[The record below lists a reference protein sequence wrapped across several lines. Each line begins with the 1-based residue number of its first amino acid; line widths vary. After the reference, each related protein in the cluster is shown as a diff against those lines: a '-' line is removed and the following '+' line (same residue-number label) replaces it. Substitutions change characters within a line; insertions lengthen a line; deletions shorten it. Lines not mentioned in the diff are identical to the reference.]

1 VKDRPGPNAILID
14 TGAYPVREPRHWVTT
29 DLVER
34 ARRGDHAAFD
44 ALATAAYSRLYAVAA
59 RILRDPYAA
68 EDAVQ
73 DALVRAWRDVRAVRD
88 PDRFDAWLHR
98 LLVHACADQGRKAQR
113 RRAEVTALD
122 IDQIEPADDAR
133 RIADRDELER
143 AFLQLSVEHRSVL
156 VLVHYLGI
164 PAVEVA
170 QILGVPTGTVA
181 SRLHYATRQMRAIL
195 ERPSPL
201 VPNPEQQQ

>member
-1 VKDRPGPNAILID
+1 M
-14 TGAYPVREPRHWVTT
+14 REPRHEVTR

-73 DALVRAWRDVRAVRD
+73 EALVRAWRDLRGLRD
-88 PDRFDAWLHR
+88 PQRFDAWLHR
-98 LLVHACADQGRKAQR
+98 LLVHACADQGRQAKR
-113 RRAEVTALD
+113 RRAEVTP
-122 IDQIEPADDAR
+122 IDLERAAPFDDPSG
-133 RIADRDELER
+133 IADRDELER
-143 AFLQLSVEHRSVL
+143 AFLELSVEHRSVL
-156 VLVHYLGI
+156 VLVHYLGM

-170 QILGVPTGTVA
+170 SLLGVPTGTVH
-181 SRLHYATRQMRAIL
+181 SRLHYATRQMRTIL
-195 ERPSPL
+195 GRPSPL
-201 VPNPEQQQ
+201 APSPEQHR

>member
-1 VKDRPGPNAILID
+1 VLP
-14 TGAYPVREPRHWVTT
+14 

-34 ARRGDHAAFD
+34 AQRGDHAAFD
-44 ALATAAYSRLYAVAA
+44 TLAASAYSRLYAVAA

-73 DALVRAWRDVRAVRD
+73 EALIRAWRDLRALRD
-88 PDRFDAWLHR
+88 PDRFDAWLNR
-98 LLVHACADQGRKAQR
+98 LLVHACADQGRKARR

-122 IDQIEPADDAR
+122 IDHAEHADDVGSVG
-133 RIADRDELER
+133 DRDELER
-143 AFLQLSVEHRSVL
+143 AFLELSVEHRSVL
-156 VLVHYLGI
+156 VLVHYLGL

-170 QILGVPTGTVA
+170 QLLGVPTGTVA

-195 ERPSPL
+195 KRPSPL
-201 VPNPEQQQ
+201 ATGPEQVR